1 MKGVIGMC
9 KKLFLLLIVL
19 SFLASCGQQSKEPRL
34 MHTTEDV
41 HKKVVIGTNDFGFQ
55 ILRNVKEKEEN
66 ILISPLSI
74 SLALAMTV
82 NGADGDTKEA
92 MLDAMQLKDVSL
104 VEINQSYQALT
115 NMMKYTDPKVLL
127 SIANSLWGRE
137 DKSFDDEFIA
147 KANDFYDAKLTLL
160 DFQAPTASKTINN
173 WVKEKTEGKIEEI
186 VEDEIDRDTVLFLIN
201 AIYFHSD
208 WQHQFNK
215 NRTVEKDFFS
225 NNGKQQKVKMMSNN
239 GNYQYFENESVQG
252 IRLPY
257 GEGKMAMDVFL
268 PREGMDQ
275 FLEELTINEWQNW
288 MTSFETM
295 NGYFELPRFTFEYEE
310 SLKDVLMALGMEVAF
325 DEQKANFGKIAPI
338 PPNLYI
344 SDVLHKTFIEVNEK
358 GTEAAAVTSVEIKT
372 ESAPMFDFHM
382 EVNRPF
388 LFIIHDLDTGVI
400 LFIGVTE
407 EID

>member
-1 MKGVIGMC
+1 MF
-9 KKLFLLLIVL
+9 KKFFLLLMVL
-19 SFLASCGQQSKEPRL
+19 GFLASCGQQSKEQKL
-34 MHTTEDV
+34 LYTSEDV
-41 HKKVVIGTNDFGFQ
+41 HKEVVIGTNDFGFQ
-55 ILRNVKEKEEN
+55 MLRKIKETDQN
-66 ILISPLSI
+66 SLISPLSI

-92 MLDAMQLKDVSL
+92 MLDAMQLIGISL
-104 VEINQSYQALT
+104 DEVNQSYQAIT
-115 NMMKYTDPKVLL
+115 NMMKYTDPKVQL

-137 DKSFDDEFIA
+137 DKSFNDEFVA
-147 KANDFYDAKLTLL
+147 KAMDFYEAKLTLL

-173 WVKEKTEGKIEEI
+173 WVKEKTEGKIEGI

-208 WQHQFNK
+208 WKNQFDK
-215 NRTVEKDFFS
+215 NRTIEKDFFPS
-225 NNGKQQKVKMMSNN
+225 NGKQQKVKMMVND
-239 GNYQYFENESVQG
+239 GDYQYFENEIVEG

-257 GEGKMAMDVFL
+257 GEGRMVMDVFL
-268 PREGMDQ
+268 PREGMNQ
-275 FLEELTINEWQNW
+275 FLEELTINEWEN
-288 MTSFETM
+288 MLTSFEM
-295 NGYFELPRFTFEYEE
+295 KNGYFELPRFTFEYEE
-310 SLKDVLMALGMEVAF
+310 SIKNVLKALGMEIAF

-344 SDVLHKTFIEVNEK
+344 SDVLHKTFIEVNEE
-358 GTEAAAVTSVEIKT
+358 GTEAAAVTSVEIKE

-388 LFIIHDLDTGVI
+388 LFIIQDLETGII

-407 EID
+407 EIN